1 MEATAGA
8 MLPQDAKKKY
18 VGGSSK
24 VEYQK
29 KKAAVIMP
37 PQDGNDSSNIVV
49 PAVLSSTAAA
59 LPRQNVRPGAF
70 AVRGPG
76 DIPQEDSFLHVD
88 TAPTSTNNVQDELK
102 QLEPESLFKAVLVD
116 DSEIPSASIFDHE
129 AAEKAYCR
137 RQGWKV
143 LGTFVM
149 IGIVGAIIAIVI
161 WNLKPPSPTLS
172 PTLSPLFDFL
182 SLKMI

>member
-1 MEATAGA
+1 MEAIASEDLAGA

-18 VGGSSK
+18 VVGSSK
-24 VEYQK
+24 VRYQK

-49 PAVLSSTAAA
+49 PAVSSSTADVVAGH
-59 LPRQNVRPGAF
+59 VRPGAF
-70 AVRGPG
+70 EVRGPG
-76 DIPQEDSFLHVD
+76 FIPQDDSFLHVD
-88 TAPTSTNNVQDELK
+88 TAPTSTNNVQDELVE

-137 RQGWKV
+137 RQV
-143 LGTFVM
+143 RNTLVAT
-149 IGIVGAIIAIVI
+149 GILVSIIAIVT
-161 WNLKPPSPTLS
+161 WRLTQRPATS
-172 PTLSPLFDFL
+172 SPLFHFL
-182 SLKMI
+182 V